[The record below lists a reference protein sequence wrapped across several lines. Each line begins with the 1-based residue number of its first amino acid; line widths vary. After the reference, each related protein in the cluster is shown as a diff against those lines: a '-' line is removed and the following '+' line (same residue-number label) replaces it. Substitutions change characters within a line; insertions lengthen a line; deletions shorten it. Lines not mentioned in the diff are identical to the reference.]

1 MHCWCICWS
10 LHLDCCVQFPLICL
24 QSILRHHRS
33 NEWHFASFEFELFE
47 LDEFCST
54 TYLLYY
60 DWNLFST
67 RKLCSS
73 CLRSNYFTS
82 LIISFPWRKR
92 VNQSGHQGLLSRYLW
107 SPRRPSLGGTGT
119 VEVKICCGV
128 WGLQMILCCWYLVA
142 TSYFSMFCRR
152 FSVQSQL
159 KFG

>member
-1 MHCWCICWS
+1 MHLLVAPSWLLRPISFNLPSIHSSSSQIQWMALCFIWIRTSIFWARWI
-10 LHLDCCVQFPLICL
+10 LL
-24 QSILRHHRS
+24 QT
-33 NEWHFASFEFELFE
+33 F
-47 LDEFCST
+47 
-54 TYLLYY
+54 LLYY

-92 VNQSGHQGLLSRYLW
+92 VNQSGHQGLLSRCLW

-119 VEVKICCGV
+119 VEVKICYGV
-128 WGLQMILCCWYLVA
+128 WGLKLMLCCWYLVA